1 MQTIIDIVMAMTPY
15 TPLLASVCLTHIV
28 YAHKPKYVEITIK
41 GIITIK
47 TIH

>member
-1 MQTIIDIVMAMTPY
+1 MQTIIDIVMAMIPY
-15 TPLLASVCLTHIV
+15 TPLLVSVWWTHII
-28 YAHKPKYVEITIK
+28 YSHKPKYVEITIK